1 MEVEAGQLLKI
12 PLVELVQYKSN
23 VYKQYQVQ
31 KKRDWVKNER
41 IREELQVATISK
53 RVEEVKLS

>member
-31 KKRDWVKNER
+31 KKGTGSKM
-41 IREELQVATISK
+41 REYEKSY
-53 RVEEVKLS
+53 R